1 MTFNIPPAVRLY
13 PRLIPADAQLLLF
26 IYFFWGGLILTFC
39 IIVFP
44 RILYNE
50 TSVNNVTQFHLL
62 ATEKLLESLERKQM
76 EYIFSVPVNL
86 RDFPM
91 RNYRSLFFLLYL
103 YSDIWL
109 KAENKNSRFPWQLL
123 ENPGLWAMMA
133 GVVFRS
139 MVILQGLLGTQQ
151 LSWLQANQMSPLEP
165 LGRKGKRLA
174 VGERDRCVKDSQRCL
189 SLLRMLS
196 GYADNTETLVRPTY
210 VSSLQLLPSNS
221 SHPVKQWQELN
232 P

>member
-1 MTFNIPPAVRLY
+1 MKDDFQHSSSCEHCTPGWS
-13 PRLIPADAQLLLF
+13 QLMHSCCSLF
-26 IYFFWGGLILTFC
+26 IFFWGGLILTFC

-109 KAENKNSRFPWQLL
+109 KAGNKNSRFPWQLL

-151 LSWLQANQMSPLEP
+151 LLLIASQSNVSSGAL
-165 LGRKGKRLA
+165 R
-174 VGERDRCVKDSQRCL
+174 SQRQAPGCWRKRQMCQRQPTL
-189 SLLRMLS
+189 SFLTKNVEWIC
-196 GYADNTETLVRPTY
+196 G
-210 VSSLQLLPSNS
+210 
-221 SHPVKQWQELN
+221 
-232 P
+232 